1 MNARKQRALLDALT
15 PEIRA
20 YLFPGWSPIS
30 MHCRQVSFDLA
41 DEAEIRAV
49 PAQEVKFRV
58 ASRSRM
64 AAKTSSAPKEEP
76 DRNVL
81 RRKGRKVMQKNIGT
95 TLLTKGLEFD
105 NVVILNAQ
113 KFDDPRHFYVALTR
127 CSEKLVVISITAVL
141 HPYNQ

>member
-1 MNARKQRALLDALT
+1 
-15 PEIRA
+15 
-20 YLFPGWSPIS
+20 

-49 PAQEVKFRV
+49 PAQEVKFSV

-64 AAKTSSAPKEEP
+64 AAKTSSTPKEEP

-81 RRKGRKVMQKNIGT
+81 RRKGRKVMQKSIGT